1 MKQLVVSDEV
11 LRRSPGRVSRLDLRW
26 FVVVMLCWIA
36 GLAITWQRW
45 GNPLV
50 DCGREMNLPLRLAHG
65 EMLYSQV
72 RFLYGP
78 FSPYLH
84 AALYRAF
91 GPSLGILYADGIFSA
106 TLILCLVYWLSRIW
120 MGDGPAAAATLLVA
134 GMCALKTQGNYIL
147 PYSYNA
153 LHGSVAGLLTLVLA
167 IRYAQTR
174 RPIWI
179 FCAGLCAAVAMTAK
193 TEFGAP
199 AIMIGAVATLLIEY
213 PNLRRI
219 TKGLIA
225 FLAPALGIPAMVYAE
240 MIHRVGWH
248 VINYENHVFFAN
260 VPAELFYFNRWVS
273 GTDNPVKN
281 LALMFGWAL
290 QLPALAFLICW
301 ACLRIVRR
309 REMRSAATPRVG
321 LAPSAGQRGPWI
333 ALACGAAGWAMAAW
347 YRTEGIGPFVA
358 MPVLLLVVITI
369 SLRRY
374 LVEFREGKAHDTENL
389 ALALTAIFSLAML
402 ARIILRV
409 RSGGSYASYLL
420 PGTVVML
427 AFLWVE
433 VFPSWFADPRA
444 RPMARR
450 VALILLA
457 LGATTTMIVMI
468 FRYRQQLN
476 YRLTTPRGVIWMD
489 TNYGPA
495 FKQAMDLIEQRT
507 APGDPVAVMP
517 EGTSLDFFTDRR
529 NPTRDEIVTPG
540 YLDAAGEE
548 NAIERIRD
556 AGTRLVFITN
566 RPTLEFGKRIFGQDY
581 DQRLVGWIE
590 ANYKLCGVL
599 GRDTHPSME
608 IGDRQFFIRA
618 YCRD

>member
-1 MKQLVVSDEV
+1 MKQLVVSQEV
-11 LRRSPGRVSRLDLRW
+11 LRPSPGHVSRLELRW
-26 FVVVMLCWIA
+26 FAVVLLCWIV
-36 GLAITWQRW
+36 GLGVTWERW

-50 DCGREMNLPLRLAHG
+50 DCGREMNVPQRLARG

-84 AALYRAF
+84 AVLYRAF
-91 GPSLGILYADGIFSA
+91 GPSLGILYADGILCA

-120 MGDGPAAAATLLVA
+120 MSDAPAAATTLLVA
-134 GMCALKTQGNYIL
+134 GMCALKMQGNYIL

-153 LHGSVAGLLTLVLA
+153 LHGCVFGLLTLVLA

-174 RPIWI
+174 RQSRILL
-179 FCAGLCAAVAMTAK
+179 AGLCAAVAMTAK

-199 AIMIGAVATLLIEY
+199 AIMIGVVATFLIEY
-213 PNLRRI
+213 PNFRRM

-225 FLAPALGIPAMVYAE
+225 FLAPALGIPVVVYAGL
-240 MIHRVGWH
+240 IHRVGWR
-248 VINYENHVFFAN
+248 VINRENHVFFAN
-260 VPAELFYFNRWVS
+260 VPPELFYFNRWVS
-273 GTDNPVKN
+273 GTDNPLKN

-301 ACLRIVRR
+301 ACLWIIRR
-309 REMRSAATPRVG
+309 RETRHVEPATTNRD
-321 LAPSAGQRGPWI
+321 PSAGGILPWI
-333 ALACGAAGWAMAAW
+333 ALACGAAGWAIASW

-358 MPVLLLVVITI
+358 MPVLLLVVITL

-374 LVEFREGKAHDTENL
+374 LIELREGRVHDTRNL
-389 ALALTAIFSLAML
+389 ALALTAIFSLGML
-402 ARIILRV
+402 ARIIMRV
-409 RSGGSYASYLL
+409 RSGGAYASYLL

-433 VFPSWFADPRA
+433 AFPTWFADPRA

-450 VALILLA
+450 VMLTLLTA
-457 LGATTTMIVMI
+457 AAAITVLVIV
-468 FRYRQQLN
+468 FRYQKLT
-476 YRLTTPRGVIWMD
+476 YRLMTRRGVIRMD

-495 FKQAMDLIEQRT
+495 FQQAVDLIEQRT
-507 APGDPVAVMP
+507 SPADPVAVMP

-540 YLDAAGEE
+540 YLNAADQEH
-548 NAIERIRD
+548 AIEQIRD
-556 AGTRLVFITN
+556 AGTRLVLITD
-566 RPTLEFGKRIFGQDY
+566 RPTQEFGPRIFGEDY
-581 DQRLVGWIE
+581 DQRLAGWIT
-590 ANYKLCGVL
+590 ANYKLCAIL
-599 GRDTHPSME
+599 GRDTRPPLE
-608 IGDRQFFIRA
+608 IGDRRFFIRA